1 MSDDTLKIARDLV
14 ATRAKLR
21 SMVRRLLTRYGYP
34 PDKREDAVHLVLKQ
48 AEALGQ
54 EWMS

>member
-34 PDKREDAVHLVLKQ
+34 PDKREESFKMGTNIIVY
-48 AEALGQ
+48 ALTN
-54 EWMS
+54 

>member
-21 SMVRRLLTRYGYP
+21 SMVRRLLPRYGYP